1 MGVLLAPA
9 GDSQRASTEPSS
21 RSADALFQAFPL
33 YFIENRGQV
42 EEPVG
47 FYLEGREASVYFTP
61 GGVTYALTG
70 QGAVKATAPSAH
82 EISHSAARSG
92 AVSRWAVKLD
102 FVGADGTVIPEGGAK
117 TPAVISYFK
126 GPAGTNQTGLAT
138 FREVTYRNLWPG
150 IDLTYSGTVNRLK
163 YQFVVHPG
171 ADVTKI
177 RLAYRGADVELNAAG
192 QLEVSSPLGDFRDD
206 KPYVFQQRGGRQ
218 VAIPAAYALERADTS
233 EQIAYSFALGDYD
246 PSLPLVIDPSV
257 LIYAGY
263 IGDRGNDYCNR
274 PGYGRG
280 DSGSEGASP
289 A

>member
-102 FVGADGTVIPEGGAK
+102 FVGADGTCLSPNCPELPRGALQTLGVVRVWR
-117 TPAVISYFK
+117 TPAPSRAEPC
-126 GPAGTNQTGLAT
+126 PA
-138 FREVTYRNLWPG
+138 
-150 IDLTYSGTVNRLK
+150 
-163 YQFVVHPG
+163 FVPHPPH
-171 ADVTKI
+171 
-177 RLAYRGADVELNAAG
+177 
-192 QLEVSSPLGDFRDD
+192 PL
-206 KPYVFQQRGGRQ
+206 QRRT
-218 VAIPAAYALERADTS
+218 LH
-233 EQIAYSFALGDYD
+233 
-246 PSLPLVIDPSV
+246 
-257 LIYAGY
+257 
-263 IGDRGNDYCNR
+263 
-274 PGYGRG
+274 
-280 DSGSEGASP
+280 
-289 A
+289 

>member
-102 FVGADGTVIPEGGAK
+102 FVGADGTVWN
-117 TPAVISYFK
+117 
-126 GPAGTNQTGLAT
+126 GP
-138 FREVTYRNLWPG
+138 
-150 IDLTYSGTVNRLK
+150 K
-163 YQFVVHPG
+163 
-171 ADVTKI
+171 K
-177 RLAYRGADVELNAAG
+177 
-192 QLEVSSPLGDFRDD
+192 RD
-206 KPYVFQQRGGRQ
+206 Q
-218 VAIPAAYALERADTS
+218 
-233 EQIAYSFALGDYD
+233 
-246 PSLPLVIDPSV
+246 
-257 LIYAGY
+257 
-263 IGDRGNDYCNR
+263 
-274 PGYGRG
+274 
-280 DSGSEGASP
+280 
-289 A
+289 